1 MSRTILKILLPLAVI
16 AALAAAFFLQEAP
29 AEPPVSQEMSLPQET
44 PADPAPVPEIEPP
57 EASAPEPEV
66 PEAEPQ
72 EEPAET
78 EAPPPA
84 PEPPEEPTCTISI
97 SCAALLAR
105 PELMDSDKLGLIPED
120 GWILPPTE
128 IVFYED
134 ESVFNLLQRACRQNS
149 IHMEYEETPVYESA
163 YIEGIA
169 NLYEFDAGNLSG
181 WMYSVNGWFPNYGCS
196 RYQLQTGDAIQLVYT
211 CDLGADVGGE
221 YSANNGR
228 N

>member
-1 MSRTILKILLPLAVI
+1 MNRTVFKILLPLAVI

-29 AEPPVSQEMSLPQET
+29 VPTEPPVNQEALLSQET
-44 PADPAPVPEIEPP
+44 PEIEVPEVPAPTPEVPESTPQEELQADTAEPAP
-57 EASAPEPEV
+57 APEPE
-66 PEAEPQ
+66 
-72 EEPAET
+72 T
-78 EAPPPA
+78 
-84 PEPPEEPTCTISI
+84 PEERTCTISI

-105 PELMDSDKLGLIPED
+105 PELMDSDKLGLVPED

-128 IVFYED
+128 VVFYED
-134 ESVFNLLQRACRQNS
+134 ESVFNLLQRSCRQNS

-196 RYQLQTGDAIQLVYT
+196 RCQLQDGDTIQWVYT

-228 N
+228 G